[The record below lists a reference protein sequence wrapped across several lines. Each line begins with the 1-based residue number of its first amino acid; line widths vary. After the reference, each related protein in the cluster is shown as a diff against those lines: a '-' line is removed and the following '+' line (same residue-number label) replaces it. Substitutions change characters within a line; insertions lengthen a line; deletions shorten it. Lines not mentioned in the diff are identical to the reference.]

1 MRYSAKNE
9 RVGGVKRESLKL
21 KSCWEAK
28 LLKKEFLSSAKGP
41 FEVCGNLKPSP
52 VACSSNI
59 KMLRDN
65 QGKPRY
71 VISSKYGLLQGPDRG
86 EIESQRSQGHF
97 QEHGYINLFSNN
109 HQNSN
114 ICQ

>member
-1 MRYSAKNE
+1 
-9 RVGGVKRESLKL
+9 
-21 KSCWEAK
+21 
-28 LLKKEFLSSAKGP
+28 
-41 FEVCGNLKPSP
+41 
-52 VACSSNI
+52 
-59 KMLRDN
+59 MLRDI

-71 VISSKYGLLQGPDRG
+71 VISSKYRLLQGSDGG

-114 ICQ
+114 ICQK